1 MRILITFLFLILSF
15 AALGQEKISNYK
27 LKKFAVKD
35 SIRIDS
41 VSINPSLFKVKSKSG
56 EVIDSSLYSIDF
68 SKSILKLKSSVN
80 IDTVLVEYLRYP
92 NFITK
97 TYRQLDENIIVK
109 NSKARQKLFQIQNT
123 NRKSNFTPF
132 DGLTT
137 SGSISRGV
145 TIGNNQNS
153 VLNSELDL
161 QISGKLSEKVSLR
174 ASIQDANIPL
184 QESGFSQRL
193 DEFDQIFIEIFS
205 NDWRIRAGDIDLG
218 NTTSYFNGF
227 SKRVQGLLVNANLSE
242 KTSIFGSGA
251 LVRGQFTTSQFT
263 AQEGNQGPYKLRG
276 ENGELFVLVVS
287 GSETVYVNGVPLQ
300 RGENKDY
307 IIDYNAG
314 EIIFNS
320 TFPITSEMR
329 ITVDYQFSERNFSR
343 FTVYGGGKYESEKL
357 KLNLSVYSES
367 DAKNQPLQQNL
378 STEQVQILA
387 AAGDD
392 RSLMAAPSAVEE
404 TFSENRILY
413 RKELFG
419 TEEIFV
425 FSNNPND
432 QLFSVRFTL
441 VGNNQGNY
449 VLSNDSTVANI
460 YEFVAPIAGISQGN
474 FEPIIQLVAPERL
487 QIATLNGT
495 YTPTEKT
502 NVFFELAGSKNDL
515 NLFSSADDNNNDGF
529 AAKFKVQQKLIKKDS
544 SWNVSAIAD
553 VDYLQDNFR
562 TVQRLY
568 RAEFARDWNLDN
580 SEANQGNVSLGD
592 QLLFNSGVQAFHHKK
607 GRVAYNFEH
616 LNYSEVFNGNRHNLQ
631 ADLRLGNFSI
641 FSQSSTLS
649 NTSTLND
656 SKFTRSF
663 NRVVYGKTNKWTGA
677 KLALEDNEQTE
688 KATGDLTALS
698 QKFTSYE
705 AFAGIGDSTKVFV
718 ELGYIHRLNDSLR
731 NNTSTPLSTGN
742 LQRVN
747 TSNTY
752 YLKSRLIQN
761 KTSNLQLFVNYRT
774 LKAED
779 NISQDEQS
787 LNSRLNYNQRLFK
800 NVLLLNTSYETN
812 SGSLPQQDFTFVEVE
827 AGQGNFTWIDYNEN
841 GVQELGEFEIA
852 QFADQGNYIRVLLPN
867 QVFIQTHQNRFS
879 QTVTFNPRQ
888 WNVSENKSKK
898 FWSHFYNQTSFLVD
912 NKLRRDGSSFNLNP
926 FEALNDDNDN
936 DPNRLG
942 LNFSLRNVLFYN
954 RGKQSYTTSYT
965 YLTNK
970 SQSLLS
976 IGALQSKLRSHQFNF
991 NHKFATS
998 WLITTEGSLS
1008 NTRSLNESFT
1018 NRDFNIDETQF
1029 QPKLSYIFSENAQF
1043 DIFYQYTNKKNTIG
1057 NSEELLQNN
1066 YGFSFTYNNAQ
1077 KVALTGEFNY
1087 FQNEYTGNANTPV
1100 AFQILE
1106 GLQPGKNFTWSLI
1119 AQKKLTKFLDLNLNY
1134 FGRKTETS
1142 KTIHTGTVQLKA
1154 YF

>member
-15 AALGQEKISNYK
+15 TALGQEKSSNYK
-27 LKKFAVKD
+27 FKKFAVKD
-35 SIRIDS
+35 SILIDS

-56 EVIDSSLYSIDF
+56 KLIDSSLYSIDF
-68 SKSILKLKSSVN
+68 SKSILRFKPSVN
-80 IDTVLVEYLRYP
+80 TDTVLVEYLRYP

-97 TYRQLDENIIVK
+97 TYRQLDDNIIIQ
-109 NSKARQKLFQIQNT
+109 NTEARQRLFQIQ
-123 NRKSNFTPF
+123 RIKPKSNFTPF

-161 QISGKLSEKVSLR
+161 QISGKLSNKVSLR

-193 DEFDQIFIEIFS
+193 DEFDQIFIELFS
-205 NDWRIRAGDIDLG
+205 KDWRIRAGDIDLV
-218 NTTSYFNGF
+218 NNTSYYNGF

-242 KTSIFGSGA
+242 KTSVFASGA

-287 GSETVYVNGVPLQ
+287 GSETVYVNGVPLE

-314 EIIFNS
+314 QIVFNS

-329 ITVDYQFSERNFSR
+329 ITVDYQFSERNYSR
-343 FTVYGGGKYESEKL
+343 FTVYGGGKYETEKL

-378 STEQVQILA
+378 STEQAQILA
-387 AAGDD
+387 NAGDD
-392 RSLMAAPSAVEE
+392 MSLMTAPSAVEE

-425 FSNNPND
+425 FSNDPND

-441 VGNNQGNY
+441 VGSNQGNY
-449 VLSNDSTVANI
+449 VLSNDSTIANI
-460 YEFVAPIAGISQGN
+460 YEFVTPIAGIPQGN

-495 YTPTEKT
+495 YTPTERT

-529 AAKFKVQQKLIKKDS
+529 AGKFKVQQKLIKKDS
-544 SWNVSAIAD
+544 AWNVSAIAD
-553 VDYLQDNFR
+553 IDYLQDNFR

-568 RAEFARDWNLDN
+568 RPEFARDWNLDN

-607 GRVAYNFEH
+607 GRFAYNFEH
-616 LNYSEVFNGNRHNLQ
+616 LNYSEAFNGNRHNLK
-631 ADLRLGNFSI
+631 ADLRLGDFTI
-641 FSQSSTLS
+641 FSQSSALRNS
-649 NTSTLND
+649 STLNT
-656 SKFTRSF
+656 SKFFRSF
-663 NRVVYGKTNKWTGA
+663 NRVVYGKNKKWAGA

-688 KATGDLTALS
+688 KATGNLTALS
-698 QKFTSYE
+698 QKFISYE
-705 AFAGIGDSTKVFV
+705 AFAGVGDSTKVFV

-731 NNTSTPLSTGN
+731 NNN

-747 TSNTY
+747 TSNSY

-774 LKAED
+774 LKAKD
-779 NISQDEQS
+779 NTSQDEQS

-800 NVLLLNTSYETN
+800 NVLILNTSYETN
-812 SGSLPQQDFTFVEVE
+812 SGTLPQQDFTFVVVE
-827 AGQGNFTWIDYNEN
+827 PGQGNFTWIDYNGN
-841 GVQELGEFEIA
+841 GIQELGEFETA
-852 QFADQGNYIRVLLPN
+852 QFADQGSYIRVLLPN

-879 QTVTFNPRQ
+879 QTVTFNPQQ
-888 WNVSENKSKK
+888 WNVSKSSSKK

-954 RGKQSYTTSYT
+954 RGKQRYTTSYT

-976 IGALQSKLRSHQFNF
+976 IGAQQNKIRSHQFNF
-991 NHKFATS
+991 NHKFLKS
-998 WLITTEGSLS
+998 WLVTTEAGLT
-1008 NTRSLNESFT
+1008 NTRSFNQSFA

-1029 QPKLSYIFSENAQF
+1029 QPKLSYIFNENAQF

-1057 NSEELLQNN
+1057 NSEELKQQKLGLSCYLSKSEKIN
-1066 YGFSFTYNNAQ
+1066 FTSE
-1077 KVALTGEFNY
+1077 VNY
-1087 FQNEYTGNANTPV
+1087 FNNSFKGNPNTIIGY
-1100 AFQILE
+1100 ILME
-1106 GLQPGKNFTWSLI
+1106 GLQVGSNYTWSLT
-1119 AQKKLTKFLDLNLNY
+1119 AQKKLTKFLDLNLSY
-1134 FGRKTETS
+1134 FGRKSENS
-1142 KTIHTGTVQLKA
+1142 NSIHNGNIQLRA
-1154 YF
+1154 IF